1 VFANHV
7 SQRRHA
13 LKGAC
18 RVCHACAA
26 QCTIL
31 LWLSCHAEHLI
42 STYALC
48 SYRLLMLL
56 HFPLQGGLAHGQQ
69 AALLR
74 GLACR
79 DFAVAAHRV
88 LDRNTESEIILG
100 HAQRPCECCSS
111 CLAQPRILHPAAT
124 HRSLVQLYTGAKA
137 ANSTDNLKSVV
148 AAQWHTYTAVGF
160 KNSG

>member
-1 VFANHV
+1 MPANPI

-13 LKGAC
+13 LTGAC
-18 RVCHACAA
+18 RVSHTCAS

-42 STYALC
+42 NTSALC

-56 HFPLQGGLAHGQQ
+56 PFPLQGGLAHGQQ

-88 LDRNTESEIILG
+88 LDRSRESGTTLDMRSDHVTAAVHAVPMSPRSMGGIISWRG
-100 HAQRPCECCSS
+100 SRCKVE
-111 CLAQPRILHPAAT
+111 T
-124 HRSLVQLYTGAKA
+124 
-137 ANSTDNLKSVV
+137 
-148 AAQWHTYTAVGF
+148 
-160 KNSG
+160 